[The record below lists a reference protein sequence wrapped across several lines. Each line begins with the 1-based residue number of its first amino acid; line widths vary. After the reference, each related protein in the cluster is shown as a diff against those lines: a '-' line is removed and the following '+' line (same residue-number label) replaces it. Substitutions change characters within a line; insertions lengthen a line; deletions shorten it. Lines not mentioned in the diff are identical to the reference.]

1 MKKSVIVLISLI
13 SFAILLTGCA
23 KEYKWSANP
32 EYKTASNDYFDARL
46 TPIKSPAGT
55 FLDGFE
61 LQFTNKTDKNL
72 EIDWLKTKYLNQGQ
86 TRDIFVFENTTAEN
100 VIKPAPDI
108 VAGGKSLTKKIWP
121 LAMVGR
127 KKINDPHQRP
137 GASPYSG
144 APLPEGENGIR
155 LFAGQG
161 GKIIKQ
167 DITINIEV
175 TEVKK

>member
-13 SFAILLTGCA
+13 SFAILLAGCA

-32 EYKTASNDYFDARL
+32 EYKSASNDYFDARL
-46 TPIKSPAGT
+46 TPLKSPSGT

-72 EIDWLKTKYLNQGQ
+72 EIDWLKTRYLNQGN

-100 VIKPAPDI
+100 VVTPAPDT
-108 VAGGKSLTKKIWP
+108 VAGGKSLTKKMWP
-121 LAMVGR
+121 LALVGQ
-127 KKINDPHQRP
+127 KSLTDPHQRP
-137 GASPYSG
+137 GASPFIG
-144 APLPEGENGIR
+144 APLPEGQNGIR

-167 DITINIEV
+167 DITIKIEV
-175 TEVKK
+175 KEVKK